1 MESKKYLIVTS
12 DGPGT
17 LLEGKD
23 VLHRSIAR
31 FVSVFPDIKVI
42 IVLPSAAISAWRE
55 YCMLHNFNHPQT
67 VVPAGFTAFHSIR
80 KALEKV
86 PSGSLVAIH
95 DGARPLVSEA
105 LVRRLFTLCR
115 ERDAGIVPVVPADG
129 SVKRIPE
136 GGAPEDV
143 CLGERLSVAQLPQ
156 AFPSDAIR
164 EAYGQPYDTTF
175 TDPASVAAAHKKP
188 LFAIAGERYNIRV
201 TDPEDLAVARA
212 LLKESTGG
220 NK

>member
-86 PSGSLVAIH
+86 PSGSLVVR
-95 DGARPLVSEA
+95 GAGPAAVYPLPGTGCGHRSGRPCRRQRQADPGGSRPRRCMSWRAVERGPAAPGISFGCHPGGVCA
-105 LVRRLFTLCR
+105 TVRYHLHGPCF
-115 ERDAGIVPVVPADG
+115 
-129 SVKRIPE
+129 
-136 GGAPEDV
+136 GG
-143 CLGERLSVAQLPQ
+143 
-156 AFPSDAIR
+156 
-164 EAYGQPYDTTF
+164 
-175 TDPASVAAAHKKP
+175 
-188 LFAIAGERYNIRV
+188 
-201 TDPEDLAVARA
+201 
-212 LLKESTGG
+212 GG
-220 NK
+220 P